1 MKFCIITNVPL
12 ASLNGISRYILNL
25 LKIFKLKEDVVYN
38 VFSLTDTEIEYI
50 NANFDFVSIQIGVLG
65 TMNGEGFKIQKLKK
79 IKLKKIATIHSV
91 PDEEVK
97 YLKDCLSFYFP
108 TSTYRSENL
117 YSDRYE
123 RFFLKL
129 LDGIIFYTETDRKIF
144 KEYFTVN
151 IPTTVINPSI
161 DYIRKN
167 IYSNEIMVNN
177 RLAYLG
183 RVDYRKGLLCS
194 LNSMEFLKDKI
205 LNVYGPVDKNQ
216 QYNKVILQHFLGKR
230 TNIKHY
236 SSVTDRSKYY
246 NTHFIFLGNSL
257 YEPFG
262 FSHVENLLN
271 NVVPIIGKSTGTQ
284 EVFGI
289 DYPFAVG
296 DSVPD
301 LVNTVQ
307 AIYKSTPEAL
317 TSVLDKVKMRLNTL
331 TDSSFKDSY
340 LKFCNNIVNR

>member
-12 ASLNGISRYILNL
+12 TTLNGISRYILNL

-151 IPTTVINPSI
+151 TPTTVISPSI
-161 DYIRKN
+161 DYIREN
-167 IYSNEIMVNN
+167 IYSNEIIRNN

-216 QYNKVILQHFLGKR
+216 QYNKVILQHFLRKR

-236 SSVTDRSKYY
+236 SSVTDRNKYY
-246 NTHFIFLGNSL
+246 STHFIFLGNSL

-271 NVVPIIGKSTGTQ
+271 NVVPIIGKNTGTH
-284 EVFGI
+284 EIFGS
-289 DYPFAVG
+289 DYPFAVE
-296 DSVPD
+296 DSVPQ
-301 LVNTVQ
+301 LVDT
-307 AIYKSTPEAL
+307 
-317 TSVLDKVKMRLNTL
+317 
-331 TDSSFKDSY
+331 
-340 LKFCNNIVNR
+340 VNRIQNTPVEKLQNILKIAKNNLETFTDPFFKQNYISFCKEVVNN